1 MVVFVIP
8 KRSKHVSAAVRIVE
22 RTSVAGSFPVLAAT
36 SRQHRHQFE

>member
-8 KRSKHVSAAVRIVE
+8 KRSKHDSAAVRIVV

-36 SRQHRHQFE
+36 RKQYRHNYE